1 MARFEDSQ
9 SVSSDPVVVY
19 VEQSHFRARK
29 SKMAAKIQD
38 GGRKF
43 LFLWTKKLR
52 MVLENNH
59 TKNGACCQS
68 VTGISAI
75 ASTTCLKNAQGV
87 GGLGKNPAQGV
98 GVIFGVQSHPP
109 VRYFLEQ
116 PLAARRW

>member
-9 SVSSDPVVVY
+9 SVSSDSVVVY

-52 MVLENNH
+52 MVLGNNH

-68 VTGISAI
+68 VT
-75 ASTTCLKNAQGV
+75 AQGFFHPLIQPLLIDNTEKGQKWDKNV
-87 GGLGKNPAQGV
+87 NEKGKNWA
-98 GVIFGVQSHPP
+98 IISKDKVQNCTKN
-109 VRYFLEQ
+109 V
-116 PLAARRW
+116 

>member
-9 SVSSDPVVVY
+9 SVSSDSVVVY

-75 ASTTCLKNAQGV
+75 ASTTCQCE
-87 GGLGKNPAQGV
+87 
-98 GVIFGVQSHPP
+98 VIANEFGSAVRVPRVFIMP
-109 VRYFLEQ
+109 VR
-116 PLAARRW
+116 AC